1 MGNNLIHINADKY
14 YQSNLTNLI
23 LAREEVFLNLYYEEN
38 KIEFDAKEQLKD
50 NSKINH
56 EILKKYNKE
65 QQMIYIY
72 NHKLNGK
79 LKRYIKSTFF
89 FNFNIPEIQEIVN
102 EKIKSKNLFEESKE
116 NIESLNIFGLKVFNI
131 VKKYINSILPNELKF
146 ISEEPLFYYY
156 VNQLYKPLTKEYIIY
171 TIYDFISLGDLT
183 DEEISNLFNVKSD
196 KIFKGQIKEIKDL
209 KKKHFNIIK
218 KYYDLENRKSNV
230 FFKYFLIILPV
241 LILLI
246 SLLIYKFI

>member
-38 KIEFDAKEQLKD
+38 KIDLDEKEKLKD

-65 QQMIYIY
+65 QQMIYIN

-89 FNFNIPEIQEIVN
+89 INFNIPEIQEIVN

-131 VKKYINSILPNELKF
+131 VKKYINSILPKELKF

-156 VNQLYKPLTKEYIIY
+156 VNTLE
-171 TIYDFISLGDLT
+171 
-183 DEEISNLFNVKSD
+183 LFT
-196 KIFKGQIKEIKDL
+196 L
-209 KKKHFNIIK
+209 
-218 KYYDLENRKSNV
+218 
-230 FFKYFLIILPV
+230 
-241 LILLI
+241 
-246 SLLIYKFI
+246 